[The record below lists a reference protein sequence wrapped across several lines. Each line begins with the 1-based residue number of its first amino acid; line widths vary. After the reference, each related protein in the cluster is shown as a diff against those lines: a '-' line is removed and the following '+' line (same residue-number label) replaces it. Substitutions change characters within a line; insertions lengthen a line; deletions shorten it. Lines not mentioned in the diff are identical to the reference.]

1 MINIKVLSI
10 RKLTR
15 NLSVMLFVFL
25 SIVLLIFIL
34 AFAAYFV
41 EQDFKDSLFEKARY
55 TAQEAFSDEVIL
67 ASILENEI
75 PVLALTSTQSVD
87 DLTYSQVN
95 NSKKIVDD
103 SNTKNSNDMIDNTN
117 SVTSNATND
126 ISTEKTNT
134 IHTEKNDI
142 SVQVKEKIKYDMP
155 QKYNTEKYQN
165 GNVKVG
171 SVTILNYSKKDLNLS
186 ELAKPSKFNFS
197 LDNDFLIFHTHATES
212 YTVPD
217 VSSVVNFRTTD
228 KKYNMVSIGEALIS
242 ALKNK
247 GYFCFHD
254 DALHDYPSYNGAYKS
269 SLETVEACMKDKK
282 YDFVI
287 DVHRDALSSNL
298 HFRPTTEING
308 ERAAKLM
315 FVIGTNACGLSHD
328 EWMENLKLA
337 LLIQNRANEMYP
349 GLFRDLTLSSSRY
362 NQHVSNG
369 AFIIEVGAT
378 GNSLEEARTSMKY
391 LAEVI
396 DSFHN

>member
-15 NLSVMLFVFL
+15 NLSVMAFLFGC
-25 SIVLLIFIL
+25 IALLIFMLI
-34 AFAAYFV
+34 FVAYFV
-41 EQDFKDSLFEKARY
+41 EMDFKDNLLKKVGYGEH
-55 TAQEAFSDEVIL
+55 EAFSDEVIL

-75 PVLALTSTQSVD
+75 PVLSLTSIQGVD
-87 DLTYSQVN
+87 
-95 NSKKIVDD
+95 NSRKELDD
-103 SNTKNSNDMIDNTN
+103 SDKVNDNDDANVNTN
-117 SVTSNATND
+117 QASNLAMKPNP
-126 ISTEKTNT
+126 EKG
-134 IHTEKNDI
+134 NDI
-142 SVQVKEKIKYDMP
+142 SVQIKEKAKYEMP
-155 QKYNTEKYQN
+155 QKYATEKYQN
-165 GNVKVG
+165 GNARIG

-186 ELAKPSKFNFS
+186 ELSKPSKFDFN

-212 YTVPD
+212 YTVPES
-217 VSSVVNFRTTD
+217 SSVVNFRTTD
-228 KKYNMVSIGEALIS
+228 KKYNMVSIGESLIS
-242 ALKNK
+242 ALKSK

-254 DALHDYPSYNGAYKS
+254 DSLHDYPSYNGAYKS
-269 SLETVEACMKDKK
+269 SLETVEACMKERK

-298 HFRPTTEING
+298 HFRPTTDIRG

-315 FVIGTNACGLSHD
+315 FVIGTDACGLSHD
-328 EWMENLKLA
+328 KWMENLKLA

-362 NQHVSNG
+362 NQHVSDG